1 MMKNKEM
8 NAKVVYLKASQLNN
22 FKRNVF
28 GSEDILQNYPE
39 LLRDG
44 VAVVLF
50 GKFWHIFDK
59 ETRKMDKDN
68 FFNEEEM
75 TYLSIESEKT
85 LSEKQ

>member
-1 MMKNKEM
+1 MSKKEM
-8 NAKVVYLKASQLNN
+8 QAKVVYLNVKQLDE

-28 GSEDILQNYPE
+28 GSEDILRNYPE

-50 GKFWHIFDK
+50 GKFWHIFNK
-59 ETRKMDKDN
+59 ETRQMDKDN

-75 TYLSIESEKT
+75 TYLSVESEKT
-85 LSEKQ
+85 FTE